1 MVLTQT
7 KTTTSVETTL
17 DKEQIRQ
24 ASNAALASILNL
36 TFLPGI
42 AFIWLILAINKM
54 PTTSIGYYHAKL
66 GIKLNL
72 LAFIALAV
80 VSGFMVILGG
90 FDSAWTWVYV
100 ITYFTF
106 VHTIFIVLAVWSL
119 TRAWSGLKLK

>member
-7 KTTTSVETTL
+7 DTATVI
-17 DKEQIRQ
+17 DKEQIKQ
-24 ASNAALASILNL
+24 ASDAALASLLNL

-54 PTTSIGYYHAKL
+54 SPTSIGYYHAKI

-72 LAFIALAV
+72 IAFFALCV
-80 VSGFMVILGG
+80 VSMLMIMLGG

>member
-1 MVLTQT
+1 MELAQMDTITAV
-7 KTTTSVETTL
+7 
-17 DKEQIRQ
+17 DKQQIKQ

-42 AFIWLILAINKM
+42 AFIWLILAIKKI
-54 PTTSIGYYHAKL
+54 PPTSISYYHAKL

-72 LAFIALAV
+72 IAFVALGV
-80 VSGFMVILGG
+80 VSVLMVILGG
-90 FDSAWTWVYV
+90 FNSAWTWVYV

-106 VHTIFIVLAVWSL
+106 VHTTFIILAVWAL

>member
-1 MVLTQT
+1 METAQRDT
-7 KTTTSVETTL
+7 ITTV
-17 DKEQIRQ
+17 DKQQIKQ
-24 ASNAALASILNL
+24 ASDAALASILNL

-54 PTTSIGYYHAKL
+54 DPTRIGYYHAKL

-72 LAFIALAV
+72 LAFVALGV
-80 VSGFMVILGG
+80 VSVLMVILGG
-90 FDSAWTWVYV
+90 FHSAWTWVYV

-106 VHTIFIVLAVWSL
+106 IHTTFIILAVWAL

>member
-7 KTTTSVETTL
+7 DTATVI
-17 DKEQIRQ
+17 DKEQIKQ
-24 ASNAALASILNL
+24 ASDAALASLLNL

-54 PTTSIGYYHAKL
+54 SPTSIGYYHAKI

-72 LAFIALAV
+72 IAFFALGV
-80 VSGFMVILGG
+80 VSLLMIILGG

>member
-7 KTTTSVETTL
+7 DTATVV
-17 DKEQIRQ
+17 DKQQIKQ
-24 ASNAALASILNL
+24 ASNAALASLLNL

-42 AFIWLILAINKM
+42 AFIWIILAINKM
-54 PTTSIGYYHAKL
+54 SPTSIGYYHAKI

-72 LAFIALAV
+72 AAFVALGV
-80 VSGFMVILGG
+80 VSLLMIILGG

>member
-7 KTTTSVETTL
+7 DTATVI
-17 DKEQIRQ
+17 DKEQIKQ
-24 ASNAALASILNL
+24 ASDAALASLLNL

-54 PTTSIGYYHAKL
+54 SPTSIGYYHAKI

-72 LAFIALAV
+72 IAFFALCI
-80 VSGFMVILGG
+80 VSMLMIMLGG

>member
-1 MVLTQT
+1 MVLAQM
-7 KTTTSVETTL
+7 
-17 DKEQIRQ
+17 DKITAVDKQQIKQ

-42 AFIWLILAINKM
+42 AFIWLILAIKKM
-54 PTTSIGYYHAKL
+54 PPTSIGYYHVKL

-72 LAFIALAV
+72 VAFVALAV
-80 VSGFMVILGG
+80 VSALMIILGG
-90 FDSAWTWVYV
+90 WNSAWTWVYV

-106 VHTIFIVLAVWSL
+106 VHTTFIILAVWAL